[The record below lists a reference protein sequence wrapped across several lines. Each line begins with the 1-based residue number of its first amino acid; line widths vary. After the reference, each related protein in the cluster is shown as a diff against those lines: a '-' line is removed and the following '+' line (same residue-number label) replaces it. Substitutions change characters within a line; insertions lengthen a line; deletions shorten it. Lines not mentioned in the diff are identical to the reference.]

1 MSAATNGRVQTATQP
16 PHAGGD
22 RRNHSARRALVDRI
36 RGEFLEMHG
45 VPLTD
50 GEIARL
56 MGVPRATCER
66 ILRTLIREGALRLN
80 FDGRYLVADPRP

>member
-1 MSAATNGRVQTATQP
+1 MSAATNGRVPTATQP
-16 PHAGGD
+16 PKVIGE
-22 RRNHSARRALVDRI
+22 RRNHYARRALVDRI

-56 MGVPRATCER
+56 MGVPQAACER
-66 ILRTLIREGALRLN
+66 ILGTLIREGALRLN
-80 FDGRYLVADPRP
+80 LVGRYLAADPRP

>member
-1 MSAATNGRVQTATQP
+1 MSAATNGRVPAATQP
-16 PHAGGD
+16 PQVVGD
-22 RRNHSARRALVDRI
+22 RRNHPARRALVDRI

-56 MGVPRATCER
+56 MGVPPAACER
-66 ILRTLIREGALRLN
+66 ILSALIREGALRLN
-80 FDGRYLVADPRP
+80 LDGRYLVADPRP

>member
-1 MSAATNGRVQTATQP
+1 MCAATNGRVPTATQP
-16 PHAGGD
+16 PQAVRD

-56 MGVPRATCER
+56 MGVPQPACER
-66 ILRTLIREGALRLN
+66 ILGALIHEGALRLN
-80 FDGRYLVADPRP
+80 LDGRYLAADPRP